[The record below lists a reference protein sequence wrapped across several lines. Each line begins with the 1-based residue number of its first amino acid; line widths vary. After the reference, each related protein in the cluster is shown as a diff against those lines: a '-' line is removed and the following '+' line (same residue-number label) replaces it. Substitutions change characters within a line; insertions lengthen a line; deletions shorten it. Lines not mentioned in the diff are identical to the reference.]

1 MTKRCIISALLRAI
15 LLRGHGVVRCDQEFI
30 SSAVYLAF
38 MFAAFPC
45 PDLDLEL
52 RQGLLPD
59 PNPFCGKKHR
69 GEVRRDG
76 EEVCGLIGATDLP
89 SPLGPICSC
98 CPNYTFGVG
107 SNKTK
112 QHSRP
117 GLKL

>member
-1 MTKRCIISALLRAI
+1 MSAMTKRCIISALLRAI

-59 PNPFCGKKHR
+59 LVLLVG
-69 GEVRRDG
+69 
-76 EEVCGLIGATDLP
+76 GLAARHFIHAP
-89 SPLGPICSC
+89 PPIVEKCSETVKRC
-98 CPNYTFGVG
+98 VG
-107 SNKTK
+107 
-112 QHSRP
+112 
-117 GLKL
+117 

>member
-1 MTKRCIISALLRAI
+1 MSAITKRCIISALLRAI

-52 RQGLLPD
+52 RQGLLPR
-59 PNPFCGKKHR
+59 HR

-76 EEVCGLIGATDLP
+76 EEVCGLIGARPEPLTAFAVGADLLL
-89 SPLGPICSC
+89 PLK
-98 CPNYTFGVG
+98 V
-107 SNKTK
+107 
-112 QHSRP
+112 H
-117 GLKL
+117 LA